1 MGEHRRMKMPGIYP
15 VTSEDFLR
23 CSPDALLPETEQS
36 LKRKRQPVIQNNEY
50 GKDGRTVS
58 GRGKA
63 YSKEPKNHGENLIFQ
78 HPCAMI
84 NPMNGEVCVF
94 AFSCG
99 RASPD

>member
-15 VTSEDFLR
+15 VTSEDFLC
-23 CSPDALLPETEQS
+23 CSLDALLPETEQS
-36 LKRKRQPVIQNNEY
+36 LRRKRQPVIQNNEY
-50 GKDGRTVS
+50 GKDGKTVS

-63 YSKEPKNHGENLIFQ
+63 YSKKRENHGENLIFQ

>member
-1 MGEHRRMKMPGIYP
+1 MKMPGICP
-15 VTSEDFLR
+15 ITSEDFLH
-23 CSPDALLPETEQS
+23 CPPDALLPETDQI
-36 LKRKRQPVIQNNEY
+36 LRRKRQPEIQNIEY
-50 GKDGRTVS
+50 GKDGKTVS

-63 YSKEPKNHGENLIFQ
+63 YSKKRENHGENLIFQ